1 MSKICPKVIVTGSV
15 YKKSPHHCGP
25 KSMKKLCKRKQSQY
39 KGKKLFLNNKFILKK
54 PALLCGL

>member
-1 MSKICPKVIVTGSV
+1 MSKIYPKVIVTGSI

-25 KSMKKLCKRKQSQY
+25 KSMKKLCKQKQSQH
-39 KGKKLFLNNKFILKK
+39 KGKQLFLIDKFIFKK